1 VEQMV
6 EAQHYTPEG
15 RGFDW
20 NLSLTSSFR
29 PHFDPKVDSA
39 SNRNENQEYLS
50 GGGGYGGR
58 CVGLTTLPHSCVDC
72 VEMWEPPPPGTLRPV
87 EAYHGIALPFI
98 RS

>member
-1 VEQMV
+1 MEQMV

-50 GGGGYGGR
+50 GGGIR
-58 CVGLTTLPHSCVDC
+58 WPVRRADNLTTFLCRLS
-72 VEMWEPPPPGTLRPV
+72 
-87 EAYHGIALPFI
+87 
-98 RS
+98 